1 MMDSKCAACEYA
13 LKDTTKACSEC
24 LGCYG
29 HDKFVKHEIKT
40 VWRREIP
47 LSASERDNP
56 RSN

>member
-13 LKDTTKACSEC
+13 LKDTTKACSEY

-40 VWRREIP
+40 VWDLLLRES
-47 LSASERDNP
+47 LRGGKAA
-56 RSN
+56 